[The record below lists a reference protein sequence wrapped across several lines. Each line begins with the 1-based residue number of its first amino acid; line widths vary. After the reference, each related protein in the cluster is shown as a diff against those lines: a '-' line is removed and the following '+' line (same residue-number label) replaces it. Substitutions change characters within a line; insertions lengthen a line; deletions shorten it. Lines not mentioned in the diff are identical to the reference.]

1 MTSQKFPL
9 IPELSK
15 DIFTRKEILS
25 EEKKETKKICVLS
38 NCPHSH
44 SSSHEQWQELAWFMN
59 HHTTPENTSFLI
71 LFSTTV
77 FSDSLQL
84 HVLWHTRLPCP
95 SNCPEFLQIYVH
107 WVNDVMQP
115 SHPVLFHSPPALNFP
130 SIRVFTSDLALGLR
144 WQKYWLFG
152 SHQSIREQSVVI
164 SLRIA
169 WFNLPAVHGTF
180 KNLLQPLI
188 CKAPVLWHS
197 VLMVPHS
204 PPYTTSGKTALTI
217 ETFFNNVYAF

>member
-59 HHTTPENTSFLI
+59 HPTTPENTSFLI

-115 SHPVLFHSPPALNFP
+115 SHPVLFHSPPALNF
-130 SIRVFTSDLALGLR
+130 SQHQGLHQ
-144 WQKYWLFG
+144 WFG
-152 SHQSIREQSVVI
+152 SWPQVAKVLAIWVPSV
-164 SLRIA
+164 
-169 WFNLPAVHGTF
+169 
-180 KNLLQPLI
+180 
-188 CKAPVLWHS
+188 HS
-197 VLMVPHS
+197 WTVRGDFPQDCLV
-204 PPYTTSGKTALTI
+204 
-217 ETFFNNVYAF
+217 